1 MILFYTF
8 DGENASVV
16 VKSDGLSASQAAEI
30 KDILL
35 SETSVENENIR
46 IFEVKELN
54 FFSEC
59 AILYDV

>member
-1 MILFYTF
+1 MVYL

-46 IFEVKELN
+46 IFEVK
-54 FFSEC
+54 
-59 AILYDV
+59 